1 MRIVGAYDRG
11 MSNAKTYKGS
21 CHCGKVRYEVTLD
34 LGKVTACNC
43 SMCGKKGTL
52 LTFAAPEAFKLLS
65 GEDALTSYQFNKKV
79 INHNFCSTC
88 GVTSFARGKR
98 PTDGAPMIAVNARCL
113 EGVDVATLEIRQFDG
128 KSL

>member
-1 MRIVGAYDRG
+1 MVPG
-11 MSNAKTYKGS
+11 MSDAQTFTGS

-52 LTFAAPEAFKLLS
+52 LTFAPAEAFRLLS

-98 PTDGAPMIAVNARCL
+98 PTDGAPLIAVNARCL
-113 EGVDVATLEIRQFDG
+113 EGVDIATLEIKQFDG
-128 KSL
+128 RSL

>member
-1 MRIVGAYDRG
+1 
-11 MSNAKTYKGS
+11 MSDPKTYNGS

-52 LTFAAPEAFKLLS
+52 LTFAPPEAFKLLS
-65 GEDALTSYQFNKKV
+65 GDGALTSYKFNKEV
-79 INHNFCSTC
+79 IDHNFCSTC
-88 GVTSFARGKR
+88 GVTSFARGTR
-98 PTDGAPMIAVNARCL
+98 PKDGAPMIAVNARCL
-113 EGVDVATLEIRQFDG
+113 EGVDVSKLDVNHFDG